1 MLIAVTVMIG
11 SFRQTVNDWVSRAI
25 SGDIFFGPAVFST
38 AAYDQ
43 YLPPEVLPELR
54 RDPEVADIYLY
65 RCVRLPFQDRYI
77 LVIGGS
83 FDVLARHGGLWF
95 RKGDTQEI
103 MERVG
108 QGPGAGGQ
116 GPGVRGQGETGLA
129 DSPTPTPYRE
139 AERVGAGFKPAP
151 TGPLLQEILTPWPLA
166 SLIIPPTP
174 L

>member
-43 YLPPEVLPELR
+43 YLPPEVLAELR
-54 RDPEVADIYLY
+54 RDPDMADIYLY
-65 RCVRLPFQDRYI
+65 RCVRIPFKDRYI

-83 FDVLARHGGLWF
+83 FEVLARHGGLWF
-95 RKGDTQEI
+95 RQGDTRKI

-108 QGPGAGGQ
+108 RLGEGARGFVNGPCHLRKTPPNPLPQARPEG
-116 GPGVRGQGETGLA
+116 GET
-129 DSPTPTPYRE
+129 
-139 AERVGAGFKPAP
+139 RVR
-151 TGPLLQEILTPWPLA
+151 
-166 SLIIPPTP
+166 
-174 L
+174 